1 MEYQQRRTPPLEHR
15 AELIDELGIKCRIRS
30 VPYPTLDIIAR
41 SMERF
46 GDKTAKEPAFTH
58 YGVTSLT

>member
-1 MEYQQRRTPPLEHR
+1 MPDPL
-15 AELIDELGIKCRIRS
+15 S
-30 VPYPTLDIIAR
+30 SYPMLDIIAR

-58 YGVTSLT
+58 YGVSS